1 MRVIQDRHL
10 ILDVDCGVDD
20 ALAIMLALSLH
31 STVEAVTC
39 VAGNTTLSNVYSN
52 VRRVLRVCGMDKIP
66 VYRGCERPLTEP
78 LDLATEYHGHDGL
91 GEVALDYPAGPDGET
106 SPHASQVL
114 VQMAKEAPGK
124 FTLLLL
130 GPHTNAALALLLDPQ
145 FGKNLR
151 DIFIMGGNIKGN
163 LVLNSVFL
171 HGDLAARPYRAP
183 DFRDALSGVI
193 DRKDIIA
200 MGQYQIE
207 VQLTLRDD
215 ISVSKIPHL
224 LTIYGCQSLLL
235 IPGRPPLCLRC
246 NRVGHI
252 RRQCRTPRC
261 TKCQRY
267 GHSLAD
273 CVLTYADRLKIG
285 TVDESATEHLMDASE
300 VVEPSGDIPMMTEPP
315 DPTLHPLLPEQPEGS
330 LPSPDACTEHPASPP
345 TNPKSTLNI
354 SQTPEHRETLTDDQ
368 RKTTTTEVEDE
379 GMLEM
384 IAVPRDLLRKAIERR
399 HAVMTALRRRRRLRF
414 LNSSPL

>member
-20 ALAIMLALSLH
+20 ALALMLALSLH

-114 VQMAKEAPGK
+114 VQMAREAPGK

-151 DIFIMGGNIKGN
+151 DIFIMGGNVEGRGNVLPGSEFNFKTDPEAVHVVLTRAECPITIVPWEAAVKSPIPWHVYQTMTKQDTVKGRFFAAITRHN
-163 LVLNSVFL
+163 LRYYEKVESDGYEVGDALAVVAALAPDAVVHEYERRVAVELSGL
-171 HGDLAARPYRAP
+171 HTRGQLVQAWTEDMLPEVHSKVRIAARF
-183 DFRDALSGVI
+183 DKEL
-193 DRKDIIA
+193 
-200 MGQYQIE
+200 
-207 VQLTLRDD
+207 
-215 ISVSKIPHL
+215 ISE
-224 LTIYGCQSLLL
+224 LL
-235 IPGRPPLCLRC
+235 IR
-246 NRVGHI
+246 
-252 RRQCRTPRC
+252 
-261 TKCQRY
+261 
-267 GHSLAD
+267 
-273 CVLTYADRLKIG
+273 
-285 TVDESATEHLMDASE
+285 
-300 VVEPSGDIPMMTEPP
+300 
-315 DPTLHPLLPEQPEGS
+315 
-330 LPSPDACTEHPASPP
+330 
-345 TNPKSTLNI
+345 
-354 SQTPEHRETLTDDQ
+354 
-368 RKTTTTEVEDE
+368 
-379 GMLEM
+379 ML
-384 IAVPRDLLRKAIERR
+384 I
-399 HAVMTALRRRRRLRF
+399 
-414 LNSSPL
+414 